1 MVRFLVRS
9 TLPFFIFSS
18 LVKLGKVKSKVFGKV
33 DLTNPFGKEAIGRG
47 VIHQAV
53 RDPGK
58 VW

>member
-18 LVKLGKVKSKVFGKV
+18 LVKVGKVKSKVFGKV
-33 DLTNPFGKEAIGRG
+33 DLTNLPGKEVDEGSSTK
-47 VIHQAV
+47 
-53 RDPGK
+53 DPGK

>member
-18 LVKLGKVKSKVFGKV
+18 LVKLGKVKSKVFGNHASTK
-33 DLTNPFGKEAIGRG
+33 
-47 VIHQAV
+47 
-53 RDPGK
+53 DPGK